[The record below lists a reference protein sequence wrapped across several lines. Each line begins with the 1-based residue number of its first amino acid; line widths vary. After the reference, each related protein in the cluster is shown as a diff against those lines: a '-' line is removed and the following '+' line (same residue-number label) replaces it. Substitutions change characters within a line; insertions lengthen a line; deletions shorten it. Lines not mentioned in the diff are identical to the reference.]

1 MAAVNSKTAPH
12 RSLRFK
18 CFDCVRAELDRIE
31 GAERAGNLRTTG
43 NWTPGQILGHLASWV
58 GYAYDGPP
66 PDWKPVPWFVKVM
79 ARLMKRSFVTRPMPK
94 NFRVGGVE
102 AGTYGTEVV
111 PFDDGLRRFRA
122 AIDRLER
129 EAPTR
134 PSPVFGPL
142 THEQWKNLHLRH
154 AELHL
159 GFLDY
164 PGAGAA

>member
-1 MAAVNSKTAPH
+1 MPVPRVSVRNRVRNPMRPRDGTRNSM
-12 RSLRFK
+12 
-18 CFDCVRAELDRIE
+18 
-31 GAERAGNLRTTG
+31 RT
-43 NWTPGQILGHLASWV
+43 Q
-58 GYAYDGPP
+58 
-66 PDWKPVPWFVKVM
+66 PVPWFVKVM
-79 ARLMKRSFVTRPMPK
+79 ARLMRKKFVTRPMPR

-111 PFDDGLRRFRA
+111 AFDDGLRRFRA

-142 THEQWKNLHLRH
+142 THEEWKNLHLRH

-164 PGAGAA
+164 PTSTGSR